1 MAEAQFISGRSSVK
15 VSKTAK
21 GDYSWEIK
29 IYYDDDKKEKEVI
42 NRIENINRTLKQKF
56 GGK

>member
-1 MAEAQFISGRSSVK
+1 MAEAQFISGRSSIK
-15 VSKTAK
+15 VSKTTK